1 MLEILLL
8 SSHAFT
14 AALLGMADFMG
25 WMQAQTH
32 TVGAVLRKY
41 KKNFSVKVDMASI
54 HQFFKLLIQFKLAGG
69 MELIPAV
76 VERKARNI
84 LDRLAVFHRAMV
96 DTECLS
102 TKTPL
107 NINVLL
113 LSQKY

>member
-41 KKNFSVKVDMASI
+41 KKN
-54 HQFFKLLIQFKLAGG
+54 
-69 MELIPAV
+69 
-76 VERKARNI
+76 
-84 LDRLAVFHRAMV
+84 
-96 DTECLS
+96 
-102 TKTPL
+102 
-107 NINVLL
+107 
-113 LSQKY
+113 

>member
-54 HQFFKLLIQFKLAGG
+54 HPSIFQTAYPIQ
-69 MELIPAV
+69 
-76 VERKARNI
+76 ARRR
-84 LDRLAVFHRAMV
+84 DGAYPGCRR
-96 DTECLS
+96 T
-102 TKTPL
+102 
-107 NINVLL
+107 
-113 LSQKY
+113 

>member
-41 KKNFSVKVDMASI
+41 KK
-54 HQFFKLLIQFKLAGG
+54 
-69 MELIPAV
+69 
-76 VERKARNI
+76 
-84 LDRLAVFHRAMV
+84 
-96 DTECLS
+96 
-102 TKTPL
+102 
-107 NINVLL
+107 L
-113 LSQKY
+113 LSKGRHGIHPSIFQTAYPIQARRRDGAYPGCRRA